1 LAIHTYKSGKK
12 ENIEIRFFASP
23 AGARKLLKGW
33 KEEGWRFDPY
43 SFTDHYF
50 MKGKQQAKVR
60 VWRQPK
66 KPTKIIFSWRKG
78 GLKTE
83 VREKVKNLKTAEP
96 ILEKKG
102 FDPHIRIFK
111 RKAWLVEKRGMPVF
125 AFELVPGIGWT
136 GEIEVPWKD
145 RRDVPKHVAYLKS
158 MGAKDFTKKSML
170 QIMEGK
176 RGGKKP
182 QTPKRRS
189 LF

>member
-1 LAIHTYKSGKK
+1 LAIHKYKDGKK
-12 ENIEIRFFASP
+12 ENIAIRFFTSP
-23 AGARKLLKGW
+23 AGARNLLKSW

-50 MKGKQQAKVR
+50 MKGRQQAKVR

-66 KPTKIIFSWRKG
+66 MPTEIIFSWRKG

-83 VREKVKNLKTAEP
+83 IREKVKDLKTAEP
-96 ILEKKG
+96 MLDKKG
-102 FDPHIRIFK
+102 FDPYLTIFK
-111 RKAWLVEKRGMPVF
+111 KKAWLVEKRDMPVF

-136 GEIEVPWKD
+136 GEIEVQRKD

-170 QIMEGK
+170 QIMEERMK
-176 RGGKKP
+176 R
-182 QTPKRRS
+182 KR
-189 LF
+189 